1 MSDYNFMKSGI
12 SNFNDD
18 NLNNDLVDYAQSLIT
33 LFIIKATKLG
43 TRYCVLSKRN
53 TLTKK
58 DIEYALKYQAI
69 EFMKQTDIKKELE
82 NIDEQLFSLLGNEND
97 KAQDD
102 ISDNDISDD
111 DDINDDEVSDDD
123 ISDDEIYLEPED
135 PFKRVDIKFITEYDD
150 ILFVKKMHHY
160 YEYWTQWKP
169 TNYFETKIKIAIDKM
184 S

>member
-1 MSDYNFMKSGI
+1 MANYNFMKTGD
-12 SNFNDD
+12 SNFEDD
-18 NLNNDLVDYAQSLIT
+18 NLNHELIDYAQSLIK
-33 LFIIKATKLG
+33 LFILKATKLG

-53 TLTKK
+53 TLTKE

-82 NIDEQLFSLLGNEND
+82 TIDEQLISLIGTD
-97 KAQDD
+97 K
-102 ISDNDISDD
+102 
-111 DDINDDEVSDDD
+111 DDETCEDELSDSSISEDELCDEED
-123 ISDDEIYLEPED
+123 IPDD
-135 PFKRVDIKFITEYDD
+135 PFERIDITLITDYDD

-169 TNYFETKIKIAIDKM
+169 SNYFEHKIKEAINAM